1 MNYAC
6 RPRRPKG
13 WSGHN
18 SPKVTHEITS
28 LSSLWRRLNLEKPL
42 KKKTYEIP
50 DCWTQEPFHH
60 KKKQI
65 EKDDWQD
72 TDGPNVP
79 KSCLSTPGCY
89 QRLDCVFLCLAV
101 RD

>member
-1 MNYAC
+1 M
-6 RPRRPKG
+6 
-13 WSGHN
+13 
-18 SPKVTHEITS
+18 I
-28 LSSLWRRLNLEKPL
+28 KPL

-72 TDGPNVP
+72 TDFSSYKNTSWKRKTTVIPR
-79 KSCLSTPGCY
+79 
-89 QRLDCVFLCLAV
+89 QW
-101 RD
+101 